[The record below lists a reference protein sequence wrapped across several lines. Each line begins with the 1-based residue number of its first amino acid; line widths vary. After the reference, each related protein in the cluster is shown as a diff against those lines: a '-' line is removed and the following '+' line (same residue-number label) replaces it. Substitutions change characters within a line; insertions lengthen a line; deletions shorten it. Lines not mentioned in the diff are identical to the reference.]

1 MTGSPGT
8 AAPRRPGACALQVQR
23 PGRPRGT
30 TRFFE
35 HDPHHRGD
43 HCCCNA
49 SLEYEPA
56 VSRLALSGLI
66 CVDGQNQAR
75 CPAGRRKWLNRPS
88 RRWPKTPLA
97 NTCVSGCRIRGLS
110 RNWSSSSCARVRSK
124 TETWQVL
131 GLRAVRREQ
140 TARFCAAAALAR
152 DHPARS
158 PTSFLTFNSTR
169 SGSRY
174 RRSVVLSRPGRGTSG
189 LWRRRS
195 RGTCTAASTTRRWA
209 GAWRPSLFTLSEL
222 VILAGRPRAASPT
235 TRRLPASVRPR
246 KYDPARALSID
257 VGPK

>member
-152 DHPARS
+152 DHPGDTETLRD
-158 PTSFLTFNSTR
+158 FF
-169 SGSRY
+169 RY
-174 RRSVVLSRPGRGTSG
+174 RVDLST
-189 LWRRRS
+189 WID
-195 RGTCTAASTTRRWA
+195 
-209 GAWRPSLFTLSEL
+209 GAVAHILSDVQL
-222 VILAGRPRAASPT
+222 HKVG
-235 TRRLPASVRPR
+235 V
-246 KYDPARALSID
+246 ALSTVGRFVEARPWHERAVAAKEQGD
-257 VGPK
+257 VHGRVNHASLGRSLAALAIYPERTRDTRGAPESR